1 MESRK
6 LAIFD
11 IDGTIFRSSLLV
23 ELIHELVRRNVFP
36 DVAYEE
42 MEQDYLAWMN
52 RKGSYENYI
61 DKLIAIRNKYLKG
74 CRFSDIDQIAREV
87 VWEQKDIVYRF
98 TRDLVIESKSKNYFL
113 LAISGSPIFM
123 VEKFAINFG
132 FDAVYGN
139 IFEVKNGKF
148 TGNIAREA
156 VYSKDKI
163 LQEFLRSHK
172 KKKVFFDLEN
182 AIAVGD
188 TEGDIPIL
196 ESVGNPIVFN
206 PNQGLVKCAKERGWT
221 VVVERKD
228 VIYRPIEFEF
238 NVKGGAR

>member
-1 MESRK
+1 MEKRK

-23 ELIHELVRRNVFP
+23 ELIHELVRREVFP
-36 DVAYEE
+36 GVAYEE
-42 MEQDYLAWMN
+42 MEHDYLAWLN

-61 DKLIAIRNKYLKG
+61 EKLIAICNKYLKG
-74 CRFSDIDQIAREV
+74 CKFEDVDKIAHEV
-87 VWEQKDIVYRF
+87 VLKQKDIVYRF
-98 TRDLVIESKSKNYFL
+98 TRDLVSASKSENYFL

-163 LQEFLRSHK
+163 LQEFLKSHK
-172 KKKVFFDLEN
+172 KKKVFFDLED

-196 ESVGNPIVFN
+196 ESVGNPIAFN
-206 PNQGLVKCAKERGWT
+206 PNQGLVKHAKEKGWA
-221 VVVERKD
+221 VVIERKD
-228 VIYRPIEFEF
+228 VICRPIKFKF
-238 NVKGGAR
+238 M